1 MCGLFG
7 LLRCPDARHRE
18 EASAAFVLLGVLA
31 EERGRDSAGVAL
43 LSGRRGDSAPAP
55 AGTARFA
62 NVQVGACH
70 VVKARGRFS
79 RLWRPD
85 LDHDLDRARVALGH
99 TRWATQGGR
108 GLANASPLL
117 TGTLACTHN
126 GDIDA
131 AALRAR
137 FSLPAGFGSTD
148 SEAIFQ
154 ALAGAAGDTDA
165 TVKVLGS
172 IAGRAAL
179 AWADRAAPGRVHLAR
194 AALSPLVVAPDTEGN
209 VWWASNPQ
217 WLRMVERETPVRFTR
232 KVLLAEGTYAVVRAG
247 SPTRIVVRRG
257 FVPVARP
264 EDLRALAGVW
274 RGFTDAD
281 RRMAQ
286 QPGVRRHVIRRSSSG
301 SAPGAAA

>member
-7 LLRCPDARHRE
+7 LLRCPDAGHRDD
-18 EASAAFVLLGVLA
+18 ASAAFVLLGVLA

-43 LSGRRGDSAPAP
+43 LSGRRGDSSPAP
-55 AGTARFA
+55 AGIARFG
-62 NVQVGACH
+62 NVQVGRCH

-85 LDHDLDRARVALGH
+85 LDHDLDRARLALGH
-99 TRWATQGGR
+99 TRWATQGGKS
-108 GLANASPLL
+108 LANASPLL
-117 TGTLACTHN
+117 LGTLAFTHN
-126 GDIDA
+126 GDVDA

-137 FSLPAGFGSTD
+137 FSLPPGYGKTD

-154 ALAGAAGDTDA
+154 ALGGAAGDADA
-165 TVKVLGS
+165 TVKVLSG

-217 WLRMVERETPVRFTR
+217 WLRVVERETPVRFAR

-247 SPTRIVVRRG
+247 RPPRLALCRR

-264 EDLRALAGVW
+264 EDIRAQTGVW
-274 RGFTDAD
+274 RGFTAAD
-281 RRMAQ
+281 RQTAQ
-286 QPGVRRHVIRRSSSG
+286 QPGVQRHVIRRGG
-301 SAPGAAA
+301 SRAPGTAA

>member
-7 LLRCPDARHRE
+7 LLRCPDAGHRE

-43 LSGRRGDSAPAP
+43 LSGRHRDSSPAP
-55 AGTARFA
+55 AGITRFG
-62 NVQVGACH
+62 NVQVGRCR

-85 LDHDLDRARVALGH
+85 LDHGLDRARVALGH
-99 TRWATQGGR
+99 TRWATQGGT
-108 GLANASPLL
+108 GLANASPMLA
-117 TGTLACTHN
+117 GTLACTHN
-126 GDIDA
+126 GDVDA

-137 FSLPAGFGSTD
+137 FSLPAGFGGTD

-154 ALAGAAGDTDA
+154 ALAAARDADA
-165 TVKVLGS
+165 TVTVLGS

-194 AALSPLVVAPDTEGN
+194 AALSPLVVAPDTKGN

-217 WLRMVERETPVRFTR
+217 WLRVVERETPVRFAR

-247 SPTRIVVRRG
+247 SPPRLVLCRR
-257 FVPVARP
+257 FVPMARP
-264 EDLRALAGVW
+264 EDIRAQAGVW
-274 RGFTDAD
+274 RGFTAAD
-281 RRMAQ
+281 RRIAQ
-286 QPGVRRHVIRRSSSG
+286 QPGLRRHVVRRPGGRS
-301 SAPGAAA
+301 PGAAA

>member
-7 LLRCPDARHRE
+7 LLRCPDAGNRD
-18 EASAAFVLLGVLA
+18 AAGAAFVLLGVLA

-55 AGTARFA
+55 AGITRFA
-62 NVQVGACH
+62 NVQAGACH

-126 GDIDA
+126 GDVDA

-137 FSLPAGFGSTD
+137 FSLPGGFGSTD

-154 ALAGAAGDTDA
+154 ALAAAAGDTDA

-217 WLRMVERETPVRFTR
+217 WLRVVERETPVRFRR
-232 KVLLAEGTYAVVRAG
+232 KVLLAEGTYTVVRAG
-247 SPTRIVVRRG
+247 SPPRIVVRRG

-286 QPGVRRHVIRRSSSG
+286 QPGVRRHVIRRG
-301 SAPGAAA
+301 GRRAPGAAA

>member
-7 LLRCPDARHRE
+7 LLRCPDARHRDD
-18 EASAAFVLLGVLA
+18 ASAAFVLLGVLA
-31 EERGRDSAGVAL
+31 EERGQDSAGVAL
-43 LSGRRGDSAPAP
+43 LSGRRGDTRPAP
-55 AGTARFA
+55 AGVTRFG
-62 NVQVGACH
+62 NVHVGRCR

-79 RLWRPD
+79 RLWRPG
-85 LDHDLDRARVALGH
+85 LDHDLDRARLALGH

-137 FSLPAGFGSTD
+137 FCLPAGSGATD

-154 ALAGAAGDTDA
+154 ALAGARDADA
-165 TVKVLGS
+165 TLEVLGA
-172 IAGRAAL
+172 ITGRAAL
-179 AWADRAAPGRVHLAR
+179 AWADRAVPGRVHLAR
-194 AALSPLVVAPDTEGN
+194 AALSPLVIAPDTGGN

-217 WLRMVERETPVRFTR
+217 WLRVVEQQTPVRFAR
-232 KVLLAEGTYAVVRAG
+232 KILLAEGTFVVIQAG
-247 SPTRIVVRRG
+247 SPPRLVLSRQ

-264 EDLRALAGVW
+264 EDIRAHDGVW
-274 RGFTDAD
+274 RGFTAAD
-281 RRMAQ
+281 RRAARR
-286 QPGVRRHVIRRSSSG
+286 PGLRRHVVRRP
-301 SAPGAAA
+301 ARPTPDAAA